1 MAHYQIPAPSR
12 RRIWPLVLIGIFIL
26 ALIGARSIAGY
37 IIEYHWW
44 SEMGQV
50 PTWLSLLAYSL
61 APAAIVVAIVFVV
74 LFVAHLLGMRFGGA
88 RLGHYPLYAK
98 ISAAALLLLS
108 ILIGSGIV
116 DTWTV
121 VRYFGGRN
129 LPGEATAWTDPVF
142 GHPLKFYLFD
152 LPFYGLLRQ
161 FLLALAIASA
171 LVYWL
176 TARAWQLRDTFQEAF
191 RDRSQ
196 VGIDLRAFG
205 LTGALKSHFLR
216 GVAAVFLLALA
227 FRFFLGRY
235 EMLSSDHGF
244 MVGID
249 YVDETW
255 WLPLQWL
262 LIGTCLVSAAAVV
275 FGRWLWAISVVAA
288 LLIRGIVPAVVEAAY
303 VRPNEISIERPYI
316 QRHIQATRSA
326 FALGQHVKEGE
337 YKGQARIA
345 FRAGEEPGHLE

>member
-26 ALIGARSIAGY
+26 ALIGARTIAGY

-50 PTWLSLLAYSL
+50 STWLSLLAYSL
-61 APAAIVVAIVFVV
+61 APAAIVVAIIFVV

-108 ILIGSGIV
+108 IIIGSGIV

-121 VRYFGGRN
+121 VRYFGGLH
-129 LPGEATAWTDPVF
+129 LPSEATAWTDPVF

-152 LPFYGLLRQ
+152 LPFYGVLRQ
-161 FLLALAIASA
+161 FLLALAIGAA

-191 RDRSQ
+191 RDRTQ
-196 VGIDLRAFG
+196 VGSTCARSASRARSVR
-205 LTGALKSHFLR
+205 ASC
-216 GVAAVFLLALA
+216 AASPPCF
-227 FRFFLGRY
+227 
-235 EMLSSDHGF
+235 
-244 MVGID
+244 
-249 YVDETW
+249 
-255 WLPLQWL
+255 
-262 LIGTCLVSAAAVV
+262 C
-275 FGRWLWAISVVAA
+275 WLWRFAFSWDGTRCCGAITGLWSASTTWM
-288 LLIRGIVPAVVEAAY
+288 
-303 VRPNEISIERPYI
+303 RP
-316 QRHIQATRSA
+316 
-326 FALGQHVKEGE
+326 GG
-337 YKGQARIA
+337 
-345 FRAGEEPGHLE
+345 FRCSGC